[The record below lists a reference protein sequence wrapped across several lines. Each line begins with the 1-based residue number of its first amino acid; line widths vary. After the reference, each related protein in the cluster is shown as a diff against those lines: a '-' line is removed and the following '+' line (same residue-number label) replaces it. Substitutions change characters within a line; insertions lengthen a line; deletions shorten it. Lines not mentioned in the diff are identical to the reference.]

1 MTTPG
6 SYEPEALIA
15 DVRAIFAAAS
25 VPDDHARLVA
35 HSLVTSEMWG
45 HPSHG
50 LLRVRWYLDRI
61 RAGVTRAGIEPEV
74 VVDGGALA
82 VMDGRDGLGQVVADR
97 AMRQAVERAAAH
109 GVGVVS
115 VRDSNH
121 FGTAAYYTR
130 TAARAGCIALLVTNS
145 SPAMA
150 PWGGRETAFGANPWS
165 LAAPAGRYGEVV
177 MDISNTA
184 VARGKIYAAGE
195 QGREIPEGWAMDAE
209 GRPTTDPV
217 AAAAGL
223 LMPMGGH
230 KGYAI
235 SFMMDV
241 LAGVLPGAGSGREVR
256 GPQQAEHRSRC
267 GHLALAIDIA
277 SVDDP
282 AAFAARMESLVEQAH
297 AVPPADGVERIYV
310 PGEPEIEAEQRAR
323 RDGVTLPPRTVSELR
338 RLAAEL
344 DVPLTCLATDAEQG
358 A

>member
-1 MTTPG
+1 MTTATDL
-6 SYEPEALIA
+6 SADRFDPEAVIV
-15 DVRAIFAAAS
+15 DVQAIFASAG
-25 VPDDHARLVA
+25 VPTDDAQLVA

-61 RAGVTRAGIEPEV
+61 GSGVTRAGVEPEL

-82 VMDGRDGLGQVVADR
+82 VMDGRDGIGQVVTDR
-97 AMRQAVERAAAH
+97 TMREAVRRARDH

-130 TAARAGCIALLVTNS
+130 AAAKEGVIALLVTNS

-150 PWGGRETAFGANPWS
+150 PWGGREKVFGANPWS

-195 QGREIPEGWAMDAE
+195 QGVEIPDGWAMDAD

-217 AAAAGL
+217 EAAAGL

-230 KGYAI
+230 KGYAV

-241 LAGVLPGAGSGREVR
+241 LAGVLPAAASGRDVR
-256 GPQQAEHRSRC
+256 GPQQAEDRSRC
-267 GHLALAIDIA
+267 GHFAMAIDIA
-277 SVDDP
+277 AVTDP
-282 AAFAARMESLVEQAH
+282 AGFAQRMEGLVEQAH
-297 AVPPADGVERIYV
+297 DTPLADGVERIYV
-310 PGEPEIEAEQRAR
+310 PGELEAIAEERAR
-323 RDGVTLPPRTVSELR
+323 RDGIAVPGKTLAQLRTI
-338 RLAAEL
+338 AAERQ
-344 DVPLTCLATDAEQG
+344 VALATLG